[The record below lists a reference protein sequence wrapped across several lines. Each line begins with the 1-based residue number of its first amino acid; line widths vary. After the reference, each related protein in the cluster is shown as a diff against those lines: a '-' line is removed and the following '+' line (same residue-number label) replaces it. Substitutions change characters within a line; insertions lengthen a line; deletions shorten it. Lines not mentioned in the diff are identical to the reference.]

1 MRIFDIF
8 RPNWKSSDEDVRLKS
23 LGKIHNVNTLF
34 WILQNDKSPKIK
46 MGVINILTDLKS
58 RDFIFEKSMNL
69 KDEIA
74 IEIDKVLREV
84 LISER
89 NEQVRL
95 KILNSKTI
103 WLPSE
108 LVEEIAIQKENP
120 EIQKA
125 AIQKIT
131 NQNLLYDIALNQEFL
146 LEVRIQ
152 ALKGLTKRDYLNEIS
167 NKSTEEEIRK
177 KAGFVLSKLRK
188 EEINLSINEINQSWD
203 SEFLNIKY
211 GKDKNRNIRKALR
224 ERLLFLE
231 KTFTSQQKQIK
242 GENKKERPPEI
253 KIYDLRGSENEP
265 IYGITSI
272 DGEKKQILHHDK
284 MTAPPKE
291 KLNEVLFLHQLIPKK
306 FDSGDFE
313 ITIFLCNKLIEISPM
328 DANSY
333 IFRGLSK
340 FKLGNLNE
348 ALKDVKFACAIEP
361 DNSEF
366 REALK
371 MLENTAHQ

>member
-8 RPNWKSSDEDVRLKS
+8 RPSWKSSDEDVRLKS
-23 LGKIHNVNTLF
+23 LGKVHNVNTLF

-46 MGVINILTDLKS
+46 MRVINILTDLKS

-74 IEIDKVLREV
+74 IEVDKVLREV

-152 ALKGLTKRDYLNEIS
+152 ALEGLTKRDYLNEIS

-177 KAGFVLSKLRK
+177 KADFVLSKLRK

-253 KIYDLRGSENEP
+253 KIYDLRESENEP

-340 FKLGNLNE
+340 FKLGNRAQL
-348 ALKDVKFACAIEP
+348 
-361 DNSEF
+361 
-366 REALK
+366 
-371 MLENTAHQ
+371 